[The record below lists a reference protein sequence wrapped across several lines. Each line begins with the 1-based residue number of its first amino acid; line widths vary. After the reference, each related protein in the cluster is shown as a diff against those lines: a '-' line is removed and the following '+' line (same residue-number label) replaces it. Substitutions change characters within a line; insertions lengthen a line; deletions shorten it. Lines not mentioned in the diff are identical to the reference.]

1 MAEVSLQGSGAM
13 PLLASAWRQA
23 LAQHV
28 GRLRLLLALPR
39 YGDGDLP
46 ALKRLDRHR
55 VQGSDPTHP
64 VLAEFY
70 DFLGDVT
77 CRWVV
82 YELQAQGLTHALQ
95 RK

>member
-1 MAEVSLQGSGAM
+1 MMLTCVVKRWETLG
-13 PLLASAWRQA
+13 
-23 LAQHV
+23 
-28 GRLRLLLALPR
+28 PR
-39 YGDGDLP
+39 YGDGDLF

-70 DFLGDVT
+70 DFLGDVA

-82 YELQAQGLTHALQ
+82 YDLQAQRLTHALQ
-95 RK
+95 CE